1 MTRYFKLFNH
11 NNITTMKP
19 EEMNELCEFVDNLVK
34 GRTEN
39 KDCTFLI
46 GKTAIDVRADI
57 LNEFDD
63 FLDDRINKM
72 VQDVIDAQKI
82 EEYEQT
88 KRNAMQLF
96 LYTFAKTFE
105 AFYYMLQGYDY
116 EINFYLTETVEWEG
130 NDDSAPL
137 CVQNRI
143 LDVEPRLMK
152 IASLTYNFVEERG
165 YVNQPLDKWLYEYLY
180 SASHLAKQ
188 YMLEQEWDN

>member
-1 MTRYFKLFNH
+1 
-11 NNITTMKP
+11 MKP
-19 EEMNELCEFVDNLVK
+19 EKMQELREFVDNLAK

-39 KDCTFLI
+39 KDCTILT
-46 GKTAIDVRADI
+46 GKNAIEVRANI
-57 LNEFDD
+57 LNDFDD

-105 AFYYMLQGYDY
+105 AFYYMLQGNDY

-152 IASLTYNFVEERG
+152 IASLTYNFVEEKG
-165 YVNQPLDKWLYEYLY
+165 YVEQPFDKWLYEYLY
-180 SASHLAKQ
+180 SAAHLAIQ
-188 YMLEQEWDN
+188 YFLEQEWNNKIV

>member
-1 MTRYFKLFNH
+1 
-11 NNITTMKP
+11 MKP
-19 EEMNELCEFVDNLVK
+19 EEMQELREFVDNLAK

-39 KDCTFLI
+39 KDCTILT
-46 GKTAIDVRADI
+46 GKNAIEVRADI

-63 FLDDRINKM
+63 FLVDRINKM
-72 VQDVIDAQKI
+72 VQDAIFAQKG

-88 KRNAMQLF
+88 KRNAMHLF

-105 AFYYMLQGYDY
+105 AFYYMLHGKNY
-116 EINFYLTETVEWEG
+116 EIKFNLIEAVEWEG
-130 NDDSAPL
+130 HDDSAPS

-143 LDVEPRLMK
+143 MAVESPQVK

-188 YMLEQEWDN
+188 YMLEQEWNC

>member
-1 MTRYFKLFNH
+1 
-11 NNITTMKP
+11 MKP
-19 EEMNELCEFVDNLVK
+19 EEMQELREFVDNLAK

-39 KDCTFLI
+39 KDCTILI
-46 GKTAIDVRADI
+46 GKTAIDVRADMS
-57 LNEFDD
+57 NEFDD
-63 FLDDRINKM
+63 FLDNRINKM

-105 AFYYMLQGYDY
+105 AFYYMLQGRNY
-116 EINFYLTETVEWEG
+116 EIQFYLMAAVEWEG
-130 NDDSAPL
+130 NDDSAPS

-143 LDVEPRLMK
+143 IAVEPRLMK

-165 YVNQPLDKWLYEYLY
+165 YVDQSLNRWLFEYLY

-188 YMLEQEWDN
+188 YMLEQEWNN

>member
-1 MTRYFKLFNH
+1 
-11 NNITTMKP
+11 MKP
-19 EEMNELCEFVDNLVK
+19 EEMQELREFVDNLAK

-39 KDCTFLI
+39 KDCTILT
-46 GKTAIDVRADI
+46 GKNAIEVRKEMLD
-57 LNEFDD
+57 EFED

-72 VQDVIDAQKI
+72 VQDAIFVQNG
-82 EEYEQT
+82 EGYEQT

-105 AFYYMLQGYDY
+105 AFYYMLQGNDY

-152 IASLTYNFVEERG
+152 IASLTYNFVEEKG
-165 YVNQPLDKWLYEYLY
+165 YVDQPLDKWLYEYLS

-188 YMLEQEWDN
+188 YMLEQEWNC

>member
-1 MTRYFKLFNH
+1 
-11 NNITTMKP
+11 MKA
-19 EEMNELCEFVDNLVK
+19 EEMQDLREFVDNLAK

-39 KDCTFLI
+39 IDCTFLI
-46 GKTAIDVRADI
+46 GKTAIDVRADMS
-57 LNEFDD
+57 NEFDD

-105 AFYYMLQGYDY
+105 AFYYMLQGKDY
-116 EINFYLTETVEWEG
+116 KIKFYLTEAVEFR
-130 NDDSAPL
+130 NDDSD
-137 CVQNRI
+137 NRI
-143 LDVEPRLMK
+143 VAVESHLGK
-152 IASLTYNFVEERG
+152 IASLTYNFVEEKG

-180 SASHLAKQ
+180 SASHLAIQ
-188 YMLEQEWDN
+188 YMLEQEWNS

>member
-1 MTRYFKLFNH
+1 
-11 NNITTMKP
+11 MKP
-19 EEMNELCEFVDNLVK
+19 EEMQELREFVDNLAK

-39 KDCTFLI
+39 KDCTILT
-46 GKTAIDVRADI
+46 GKNAIEVRADMS
-57 LNEFDD
+57 NEFDD

-105 AFYYMLQGYDY
+105 AFYYMLHGKDY
-116 EINFYLTETVEWEG
+116 EIKFNLIEAVEWEG
-130 NDDSAPL
+130 HDDSAPS
-137 CVQNRI
+137 CVQNKI
-143 LDVEPRLMK
+143 MAVESPLVK
-152 IASLTYNFVEERG
+152 IASLTYNFVEEKG
-165 YVNQPLDKWLYEYLY
+165 YVDQPLNKWLYEYLY

-188 YMLEQEWDN
+188 YMFEQEWDN

>member
-1 MTRYFKLFNH
+1 
-11 NNITTMKP
+11 MKP
-19 EEMNELCEFVDNLVK
+19 EEMQELREFVDNLAK

-39 KDCTFLI
+39 KDCTFLT
-46 GKTAIDVRADI
+46 GKTANEVRADMS
-57 LNEFDD
+57 NEFDD

-105 AFYYMLQGYDY
+105 AFYYMFRGDDY
-116 EINFYLTETVEWEG
+116 EINFYLIESLEWEEI
-130 NDDSAPL
+130 DDSAPL

-152 IASLTYNFVEERG
+152 IASLTYNFVEEKG
-165 YVNQPLDKWLYEYLY
+165 YVDLSLNKWLYEYLS

-188 YMLEQEWDN
+188 YMLEQEWNNV

>member
-1 MTRYFKLFNH
+1 
-11 NNITTMKP
+11 MKP
-19 EEMNELCEFVDNLVK
+19 EEMQELREFVDNLAK

-39 KDCTFLI
+39 KDCTILT
-46 GKTAIDVRADI
+46 GKNAIEVRKEMLD
-57 LNEFDD
+57 EFED

-72 VQDVIDAQKI
+72 VQDAIFAQKG
-82 EEYEQT
+82 EGYEQT

-105 AFYYMLQGYDY
+105 AFYYMLQGNDY

-188 YMLEQEWDN
+188 YMLEQEWNC

>member
-1 MTRYFKLFNH
+1 
-11 NNITTMKP
+11 MKP
-19 EEMNELCEFVDNLVK
+19 EEMQELREFVDNLAK

-39 KDCTFLI
+39 KGCTFLT
-46 GKTAIDVRADI
+46 GKTANEVRADMS
-57 LNEFDD
+57 NEFDD

-72 VQDVIDAQKI
+72 VKDAISAQKI

-96 LYTFAKTFE
+96 LYTFAKTIE
-105 AFYYMLQGYDY
+105 AFYYMFHGKDY
-116 EINFYLTETVEWEG
+116 EIRFNLIEAVEWEG

-143 LDVEPRLMK
+143 LDVEPRLIK
-152 IASLTYNFVEERG
+152 IASLTYNYVEEKG
-165 YVNQPLDKWLYEYLY
+165 FVDQPLDKWLYEYLY

-188 YMLEQEWDN
+188 YMFEQEWSN

>member
-1 MTRYFKLFNH
+1 
-11 NNITTMKP
+11 MKP
-19 EEMNELCEFVDNLVK
+19 EEMQELREFVDNLAK

-39 KDCTFLI
+39 KDCTILT
-46 GKTAIDVRADI
+46 GKNAIEVRADI

-63 FLDDRINKM
+63 FLDDRITKM
-72 VQDVIDAQKI
+72 VKDAILAQKI
-82 EEYEQT
+82 EEYEQS

-105 AFYYMLQGYDY
+105 AFYYMLHGKDY
-116 EINFYLTETVEWEG
+116 EIIFNLIETVEWEG

-188 YMLEQEWDN
+188 YMLEQEWNC